1 MKLIYVNT
9 WVDGEEVM
17 TIVNNDVVN
26 NFMILTKVKRLSLT
40 LVSTITKFKVVES
53 LVYMLIEIVK
63 VKQT

>member
-53 LVYMLIEIVK
+53 LLYMLIEIVK